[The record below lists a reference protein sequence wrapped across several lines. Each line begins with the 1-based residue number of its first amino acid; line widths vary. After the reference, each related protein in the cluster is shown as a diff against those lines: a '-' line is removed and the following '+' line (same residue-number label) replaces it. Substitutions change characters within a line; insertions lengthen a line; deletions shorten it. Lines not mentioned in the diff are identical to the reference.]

1 MQQQLIND
9 QVTKQNTDDSEKPN
23 QRIWFTFSC
32 DDVQADSCG
41 IGSFGITKKC
51 VGACLFI
58 SWNAT
63 H

>member
-1 MQQQLIND
+1 M
-9 QVTKQNTDDSEKPN
+9 
-23 QRIWFTFSC
+23 WFKTTCSC
-32 DDVQADSCG
+32 DDVHADNCV

-51 VGACLFI
+51 VGACLLV